1 MTSRHGEVFGPP
13 RAMKTALDGS
23 PWAWVAV
30 ALVAA
35 LTTLGVWAF
44 RGYLDPDALL
54 WFSNLRLC

>member
-1 MTSRHGEVFGPP
+1 
-13 RAMKTALDGS
+13 MKTALDGS

-30 ALVAA
+30 ALVVA
-35 LTTLGVWAF
+35 LTTLGVWDF